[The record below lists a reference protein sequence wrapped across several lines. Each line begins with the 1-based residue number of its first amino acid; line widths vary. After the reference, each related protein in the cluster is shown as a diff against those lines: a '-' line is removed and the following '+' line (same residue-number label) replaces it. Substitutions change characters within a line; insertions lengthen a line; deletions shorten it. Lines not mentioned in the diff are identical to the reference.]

1 MSALLERIQQQ
12 FGEGIEAKIAAADQ
26 LPGVIEQAAQLMLKS
41 LLDGHKI
48 LSCGNGGSAGDAQ
61 HFSAEML
68 NRYERERPPLPAI
81 ALSTDTSTLTA
92 IANDYAYDQ
101 VFVNQIQALGQADD
115 VLLAIT
121 TSGQSANII
130 TAIEAAHSCQMPVI
144 ALTGKDGGKVAGVLQ
159 EGDIEIRVPSQKT
172 SRIQEIHL
180 VVIHC
185 LCDLIDH
192 ELFGNEH

>member
-101 VFVNQIQALGQADD
+101 VFVKQIQALGQADD